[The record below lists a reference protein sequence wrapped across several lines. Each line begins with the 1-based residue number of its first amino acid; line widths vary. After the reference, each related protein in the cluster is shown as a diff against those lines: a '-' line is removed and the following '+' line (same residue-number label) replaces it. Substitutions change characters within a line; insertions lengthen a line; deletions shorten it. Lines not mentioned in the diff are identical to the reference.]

1 MSDHVF
7 HRPQDFPAA
16 AARLG
21 ERPLLVFHND
31 ADGLSAGAI
40 LQFVMS
46 KRANGGTKSANGSTI
61 RIIGKGENAYS
72 DAFMREVEAR
82 QPTGLIIADLGV
94 SDRVTLPDIPT
105 IVIDHHAPT
114 GVPEGATVISGFNDD
129 PVPTTSL
136 LAYRCAQAMGAD
148 DGLLWLAALGI
159 IGDMAEDYGFAEMTE
174 ARTAY
179 GITALRNAASLIN
192 APRRTGSGDAR
203 PAFDLL
209 MKAQGPK
216 QVLSGEFEETA
227 ALLAAKAEVKQ
238 ALDDARKVGPKFSGN
253 VALVAFSSPAQVHPL
268 IAQQWRGRLKNAIVI
283 AANTGYRPGW
293 VHFAVRSSNDT
304 DILAFLAEHRPP
316 GADEQYGNGHRA
328 ASGGALRWDD
338 WTIFLTTLGF
348 DAPAAPATARE
359 DA

>member
-1 MSDHVF
+1 MPDHTF
-7 HRPQDFPAA
+7 HRPEDFPAA
-16 AARLG
+16 VEQLG

-40 LQFVMS
+40 LQNVML
-46 KRANGGTKSANGSTI
+46 KRGVDSTI

-72 DAFMREVEAR
+72 DDFMRELEAL

-94 SDRVTLPDIPT
+94 SNRVNLPDIPT
-105 IVIDHHAPT
+105 IIIDHHAPT
-114 GVPEGATVISGFNDD
+114 GVPDKATVISGFNDD

-136 LAYRCAQAMGAD
+136 LAYRCAKAAGVEE
-148 DGLLWLAALGI
+148 GLLWLAALGI
-159 IGDMAEDYGFAEMTE
+159 IGDLTEDYGFAEMAE
-174 ARTAY
+174 ARSAY
-179 GITALRNAASLIN
+179 GVTALRNAASLIN
-192 APRRTGSGDAR
+192 APRRTGSGDAT

-216 QVLSGEFEETA
+216 QVLSGEFAETE

-253 VALVAFSSPAQVHPL
+253 VALVQFSSPCQVHPL
-268 IAQQWRGRLKNAIVI
+268 IAQQWRGRLKNAIII
-283 AANTGYRPGW
+283 AANTGYREGF

-304 DILAFLAEHRPP
+304 DILAFLAQHRPP

-338 WTIFLTTLGF
+338 WTFFLNTLGF
-348 DAPAAPATARE
+348 DASGAPQPASSEMA
-359 DA
+359 

>member
-1 MSDHVF
+1 MPDHPF

-16 AARLG
+16 AAELG
-21 ERPLLVFHND
+21 NRPLLVFHND

-40 LQFVMS
+40 LHSVML
-46 KRANGGTKSANGSTI
+46 KQGDGSTI
-61 RIIGKGENAYS
+61 RIIGKAENAYS
-72 DAFMREVEAR
+72 DAFTRELEER

-94 SDRVTLPDIPT
+94 SNRVKLPAIPT
-105 IVIDHHAPT
+105 IIIDHHAPT
-114 GVPEGATVISGFNDD
+114 GVPEHATVISGFNDD

-159 IGDMAEDYGFAEMTE
+159 IGDMAEDYGFAEMAG
-174 ARTAY
+174 ARSAY

-192 APRRTGSGDAR
+192 APRRTGSGDAL

-209 MKAQGPK
+209 TKANGPK
-216 QVLSGEFEETA
+216 QVLSGEFAETES
-227 ALLAAKAEVKQ
+227 LLQAKAEVKQ
-238 ALDDARKVGPKFSGN
+238 ALDEARKVGPKFSGN
-253 VALVAFSSPAQVHPL
+253 VALVQFSSPCQVHPL

-283 AANTGYRPGW
+283 SANTGYRTGF

-304 DILAFLAEHRPP
+304 DILAFLAQHRPP

-338 WTIFLTTLGF
+338 WVFFLNTLGF
-348 DAPAAPATARE
+348 DANGAPQLAQSETA
-359 DA
+359 